1 MKFLGIHIILNDTWE
16 EYKETEEKAKK
27 LAKEVENLDGRLLLA
42 LERGNKLND
51 KNNELEKEILDLG
64 KSLSD
69 VKKELTISRDS
80 NKKLMSS
87 VREKGDKI
95 KDLEKE
101 IKDLKEEN
109 KEREDYIGRLLERN
123 KDLSGKVSSLN
134 AAKGGYIK
142 KIKDLANELDSLN
155 ASMKEKESEIDF
167 VPDGATDEVSQEVPV
182 DQVTAHYEATLVT
195 EEAIVGETPV
205 LDEAMPDKGDKIAYF
220 ACPSTTME
228 YKPSEVI
235 HTPKNKK
242 KKKNHR

>member
-87 VREKGDKI
+87 IKEKGDKI
-95 KDLEKE
+95 KELEKE
-101 IKDLKEEN
+101 IKELKEEN
-109 KEREDYIGRLLERN
+109 KDREDYIGKLLEQN
-123 KDLSGKVSSLN
+123 KDYSSEVYSLN
-134 AAKGGYIK
+134 AAKGGFVK
-142 KIKDLANELDSLN
+142 KIKDLESEIISLK
-155 ASMKEKESEIDF
+155 KEKEGKTGIIFIDHNELIDKQTEEDYEIIVDKQEVVEKTDDPVPDFEIPEKDDIVGYHIPTSEIKED
-167 VPDGATDEVSQEVPV
+167 
-182 DQVTAHYEATLVT
+182 
-195 EEAIVGETPV
+195 
-205 LDEAMPDKGDKIAYF
+205 
-220 ACPSTTME
+220 
-228 YKPSEVI
+228 KPSETVYV
-235 HTPKNKK
+235 PKNKK
-242 KKKNHR
+242 KKKNRH

>member
-109 KEREDYIGRLLERN
+109 KEREDYIGRLLKQN
-123 KDLSGKVSSLN
+123 KDLSNKVSSLN

-142 KIKDLANELDSLN
+142 KIKDLVNELN
-155 ASMKEKESEIDF
+155 SMKDKESEITF
-167 VPDGATDEVSQEVPV
+167 VPDGATDEVSQEAPAEEAS
-182 DQVTAHYEATLVT
+182 AHYK
-195 EEAIVGETPV
+195 
-205 LDEAMPDKGDKIAYF
+205 AMPVQDEDIVASF
-220 ACPSTTME
+220 TTKE
-228 YKPSEVI
+228 DKPSEVI

>member
-64 KSLSD
+64 KNLSD
-69 VKKELTISRDS
+69 VKKELTTSRDS

-87 VREKGDKI
+87 VREKVEKI

-101 IKDLKEEN
+101 IKELKEEN
-109 KEREDYIGRLLERN
+109 KEREDYIGRLLEQN

-134 AAKGGYIK
+134 AAKGGYVK
-142 KIKDLANELDSLN
+142 KIKDLENEISYLK
-155 ASMKEKESEIDF
+155 KEKEDKTGIIFIDHKELIDKQAVEDYEIIMDKSEVAENTVDP
-167 VPDGATDEVSQEVPV
+167 VPDFEIPEKD
-182 DQVTAHYEATLVT
+182 DLVGYHIPIS
-195 EEAIVGETPV
+195 EEKE
-205 LDEAMPDKGDKIAYF
+205 D
-220 ACPSTTME
+220 
-228 YKPSEVI
+228 KPSEAVYV
-235 HTPKNKK
+235 PKNKK
-242 KKKNHR
+242 KNRH

>member
-16 EYKETEEKAKK
+16 ECVETEKRAKR
-27 LAKEVENLDGRLLLA
+27 LADEVENLDGRLLLA
-42 LERGNKLND
+42 LERGNNLAK
-51 KNNELEKEILDLG
+51 KNEELGKEILDLG

-109 KEREDYIGRLLERN
+109 KEREDYIGILLERN

-134 AAKGGYIK
+134 AAKGGYVK
-142 KIKDLANELDSLN
+142 KIKDLENEIDLLN
-155 ASMKEKESEIDF
+155 ASMKEKEAEIAII
-167 VPDGATDEVSQEVPV
+167 PDGATEEVSQETP
-182 DQVTAHYEATLVT
+182 A
-195 EEAIVGETPV
+195 EEVQA
-205 LDEAMPDKGDKIAYF
+205 LDEIIPAKGDMIAYF

>member
-109 KEREDYIGRLLERN
+109 KEREDYIGRLLKQN
-123 KDLSGKVSSLN
+123 KDLSDKVSSLN

-142 KIKDLANELDSLN
+142 KIKDLVNELN
-155 ASMKEKESEIDF
+155 SMKDKESEITF
-167 VPDGATDEVSQEVPV
+167 VPDGVTDEVSQEAPAEEAS
-182 DQVTAHYEATLVT
+182 AHYK
-195 EEAIVGETPV
+195 
-205 LDEAMPDKGDKIAYF
+205 AMPVQDEDIVASF
-220 ACPSTTME
+220 TTKE
-228 YKPSEVI
+228 DKPSEVI